1 MATVQD
7 IPRTETVEEATS
19 PDARKA
25 ALEHAVAELTAQGW
39 KREAKRDYERVLV
52 GHNGFRVVMVRRQWG
67 FRDRRVLVDVDGHGV
82 VSTRPV

>member
-25 ALEHAVAELTAQGW
+25 ALEDAVAELAAQGW

-67 FRDRRVLVDVDGHGV
+67 FRDRRVLVDVDRQGV